1 MSVSP
6 RFVLDTDHVSLL
18 QRGNPAIVTRMQ
30 GIEPT
35 DCAVTVITQLE
46 QVQGRLAQIHSIKQ
60 EADAPA
66 RFRLLQATIAF
77 YRDIIVLPYS
87 DSAAALF
94 FQLRQA
100 RLRIGTQDLRIASI
114 ALVTGA
120 TVITRNGRDY
130 QQVPGLAIEDRSKP
144 PAVSSD

>member
-87 DSAAALF
+87 DRYHHS
-94 FQLRQA
+94 
-100 RLRIGTQDLRIASI
+100 
-114 ALVTGA
+114 
-120 TVITRNGRDY
+120 
-130 QQVPGLAIEDRSKP
+130 
-144 PAVSSD
+144 